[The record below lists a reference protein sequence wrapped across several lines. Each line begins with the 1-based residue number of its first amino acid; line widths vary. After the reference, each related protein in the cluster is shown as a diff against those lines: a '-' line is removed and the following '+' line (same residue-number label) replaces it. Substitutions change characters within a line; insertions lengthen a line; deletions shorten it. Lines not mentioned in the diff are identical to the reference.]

1 MRQASLSPFY
11 QGSER
16 QIYLLVQC
24 HRHSKCKLRLKPRSG
39 HLRSLCPFYHSSL
52 HLLPP
57 PASIPG
63 PDLPPSVPP
72 SPGHLQVLA
81 HLWVLALEAALLFP
95 LCICAP
101 QQLGNYKGEGKCA
114 SGNEG
119 YAPLFLPPFP
129 FASSSDPEVPSS
141 PLASSTQASHPR
153 ASSHLLVPP
162 AWQEADAAV
171 ECKEGLSSTHV

>member
-1 MRQASLSPFY
+1 MVSPVRQASLSPFY

-24 HRHSKCKLRLKPRSG
+24 HRHSKCRAETQTQVWPSQKPMPFLPQLAASAPTSCLHPGPRSTT
-39 HLRSLCPFYHSSL
+39 LR
-52 HLLPP
+52 
-57 PASIPG
+57 
-63 PDLPPSVPP
+63 PSF

-114 SGNEG
+114 SGNKG
-119 YAPLFLPPFP
+119 YAPLFLSPLL

-141 PLASSTQASHPR
+141 PLAPSTQASHPR

-171 ECKEGLSSTHV
+171 ECK